1 MPRRTKS
8 RGYSRSAH
16 ADHAGVTISEEWR
29 DDGTKDGRKVV
40 MLRWREPLARG
51 KVGKRRAEVV
61 KDRAGRPV
69 TSRSEAFTYAVAKSE
84 ALGLQRIELANED
97 SSGQDYSPE
106 ATWEELAAA
115 HAKHLRNKKRRAK
128 SREGYKQS
136 WRFMKRWAS
145 RPPKPRELTEH
156 DLERFAA
163 FVGSRRNKRTGKLL
177 SPASV
182 ASILAHVKVR
192 LGFGRRRLKCVRVDH
207 ESMREALAPPKQS
220 LQPKALHAEKL
231 RQILEAASEY
241 DDAHPA
247 STTFP
252 IHPAANTFPLLA
264 FFMATGCRRGE
275 AESLRWELSTSDARE
290 SWIDFEGDRL
300 LIYSHKTSRDRV
312 LPFETRPMLRKLLRF
327 LHDQADTI
335 AAPFVFGGAAPLAIN
350 NRTEAH
356 EQGVKA
362 RSMKRGLRTVRQNS
376 GADWALKD
384 LRSTTATH
392 LCNADLY
399 RGNTYNVASEMGHR
413 HDVLLTR
420 YTKQFALPKDRA
432 KATSVEGAL
441 GIADAIAAWL
451 KVKAGKEG
459 RVMKMR
465 GAA

>member
-1 MPRRTKS
+1 MPRREKP
-8 RGYSRSAH
+8 RGYNKSAH
-16 ADHAGVTISEEWR
+16 SDHPGVTISEEWR
-29 DDGTKDGRKVV
+29 ADGTRDGRKVL

-51 KVGKRRAEVV
+51 KLGKRRGEVV
-61 KDRAGRPV
+61 KDKTGRLV
-69 TSRSEAFTYAVAKSE
+69 TSRSEARPYAVAKSE
-84 ALGLQRIELANED
+84 ALIIQRIELANED
-97 SSGQDYSPE
+97 SSGQNYSPE

-115 HAKHLRNKKRRAK
+115 HAKHLRHKGRRAK

-136 WRFMKRWAS
+136 WRFLKRWKA
-145 RPPKPRELTEH
+145 RPAKPRELTEH

-163 FVGSRRNKRTGKLL
+163 FVGSRRNKRTGKRL

-192 LGFGRRRLKCVRVDH
+192 LGFGRRRMKCVRVEP

-220 LQPKALHAEKL
+220 LQPKALHADKL

-252 IHPAANTFPLLA
+252 MHPAANTFPLLA

-275 AESLRWELSTSDARE
+275 AEAVRWKLSEPGAPE
-290 SWIDFEGDRL
+290 SWVDFEGDRL

-327 LHDQADTI
+327 LHDQADTK
-335 AAPFVFGGAAPLAIN
+335 AEPFVFGGAAPLAIN
-350 NRTEAH
+350 NRTEQH

-362 RSMKRGLRTVRQNS
+362 RSMKRALRAVRQNS

-420 YTKQFALPKDRA
+420 YAKPFALPKDRA
-432 KATSVEGAL
+432 KAASVEGAL

-451 KVKAGKEG
+451 KARTGKEG
-459 RVMKMR
+459 RVIKMGR
-465 GAA
+465 A